1 MDGRTWCHDIVDP
14 LLYNC
19 PVFFLISLICR
30 QLLLYCLFLCSSV
43 RIVTLVVFASSF
55 KIDEFLHKMAI
66 SFSDLKDEKQN
77 QSFLANWTDCARSS
91 HYLLW
96 LEGNLSAHLT
106 LGSTEPCGRPS
117 ASLEFLHSLIPPH
130 YTCCISLCCSP
141 RHNIRRRSLSMLM
154 LSSSDTHNLNG
165 YMGWCECHKI
175 LIALALVIE
184 VFCLDK
190 RSLDATEILSPDDKR
205 SAQRWQWNTNWRHQ
219 KLNPND
225 W

>member
-1 MDGRTWCHDIVDP
+1 MDGRTWCHKIVDL

-19 PVFFLISLICR
+19 HVFFLISLICR
-30 QLLLYCLFLCSSV
+30 QLLLYCLFLCCSV

-96 LEGNLSAHLT
+96 LEGSLSAHLT

-141 RHNIRRRSLSMLM
+141 RHNIRRRSLSMLVPRKKWTVPQLTGVYGM
-154 LSSSDTHNLNG
+154 VRVPRNLDSTLLLS
-165 YMGWCECHKI
+165 
-175 LIALALVIE
+175 
-184 VFCLDK
+184 
-190 RSLDATEILSPDDKR
+190 RSLLPWSKIVSRQP
-205 SAQRWQWNTNWRHQ
+205 
-219 KLNPND
+219 KLCI
-225 W
+225 